1 MDIGLAITGGIE
13 SLDEVNIEAI
23 VSSGVSSL
31 LIGCYEDE
39 LRWEAERMA
48 AFVLEA
54 RRSGLECYA
63 IPWGYGRLLDPDPR
77 IPSLYVHT
85 WPQTLQIDSRGRR
98 CPKACPNDPR
108 FLEWFNSSIRTLAWL
123 LEVNGFVWDEP
134 SFHYS
139 RGTWSCRCEY
149 CQRLFRGSYDKEL
162 PKRLTPEVL
171 EFRRQSI
178 AMFLLA
184 ARAAIHAVDRRLRSI
199 VMPPPLASSSF
210 RYTGADDWA
219 LLADSAAVDAVSL
232 LAVGDDESFIHSK
245 MATYTDAASAVA
257 ARGKQLWVWVTSD
270 LEDTAS
276 VVRQEQLATSLGAE
290 RLVVADYISLVELH
304 GLERMT
310 RILAK
315 LAR

>member
-1 MDIGLAITGGIE
+1 MDVGLAITGGIE
-13 SLDEVNIEAI
+13 SLDEVNIEA
-23 VSSGVSSL
+23 VAASGVSRL

-48 AFVLEA
+48 VFVRDA
-54 RRSGLECYA
+54 GRCGLHSYA
-63 IPWGYGRLLDPDPR
+63 IPWGYGRLLDPDPS

-108 FLEWFNSSIRTLAWL
+108 FLEWFNSSMRTLAWL
-123 LEVNGFVWDEP
+123 LEVDGFVWDEP

-139 RGTWSCRCEY
+139 RGTWSCRCEH
-149 CQRLFRGSYDKEL
+149 CQRLFRGSYDQEL
-162 PKRLTPEVL
+162 PKRLTPEVM

-210 RYTGADDWA
+210 RYTGGDDWG

-232 LAVGDDESFIHSK
+232 LVLADDEPQDRYV
-245 MATYTDAASAVA
+245 ARYNDAASAVA
-257 ARGKQLWVWVTSD
+257 AKGKQIWVWATSD
-270 LEDTAS
+270 LEDAAS
-276 VVRQEQLATSLGAE
+276 VARLKQFATSLGAE
-290 RLVVADYISLVELH
+290 CLVIADYTNLVELH
-304 GLERMT
+304 GLQQMA

-315 LAR
+315 LAQ

>member
-1 MDIGLAITGGIE
+1 MDVGLAITGGVE

-23 VSSGVSSL
+23 AGSGVSSL

-39 LRWEAERMA
+39 LRWEAERLA
-48 AFVLEA
+48 AFVRDA
-54 RRSGLECYA
+54 GRYGLHSYA
-63 IPWGYGRLLDPDPR
+63 IPWGYGRLLDPDPS

-98 CPKACPNDPR
+98 CPKACPIDPR
-108 FLEWFNSSIRTLAWL
+108 FLEWFTSSMRTLAWL
-123 LEVNGFVWDEP
+123 LEVDGFIWDEP

-149 CQRLFRGSYDKEL
+149 CQRLFRGSYGQEL
-162 PKRLTPEVL
+162 PKRLTPEVM

-184 ARAAIHAVDRRLRSI
+184 ARAAVHAADRRLRSI
-199 VMPPPLASSSF
+199 VMPPPLTSSSF
-210 RYTGADDWA
+210 RYTGGDDWA

-232 LAVGDDESFIHSK
+232 LVLADDEPQHRYI
-245 MATYTDAASAVA
+245 APYTDAASAVA
-257 ARGKQLWVWVTSD
+257 AKGKQVWIWTTSG
-270 LEDTAS
+270 LEDAAS
-276 VVRQEQLATSLGAE
+276 VARQKQLAISLGAE
-290 RLVVADYISLVELH
+290 YLVIADYTNLSERH
-304 GLERMT
+304 GLEQMT
-310 RILAK
+310 RILAQ

>member
-1 MDIGLAITGGIE
+1 MDVGLAITGGIE

-23 VSSGVSSL
+23 ASSGVSTL

-39 LRWEAERMA
+39 LRWEAERLA
-48 AFVLEA
+48 AFVRDA
-54 RRSGLECYA
+54 GRCGLHSYA
-63 IPWGYGRLLDPDPR
+63 IPWGYGRLLDPDPS

-108 FLEWFNSSIRTLAWL
+108 FLEWFTSSMRTLAWL
-123 LEVNGFVWDEP
+123 LEVDGFIWDEP

-149 CQRLFRGSYDKEL
+149 CQRLFRGSYNKEL

-184 ARAAIHAVDRRLRSI
+184 ARAAIQAVDRRLRSI
-199 VMPPPLASSSF
+199 VMPPPLTSSSF
-210 RYTGADDWA
+210 RYTGGDHWG
-219 LLADSAAVDAVSL
+219 LLADSAAVDAISVL
-232 LAVGDDESFIHSK
+232 FLGDDESSIDNK
-245 MATYTDAASAVA
+245 MVSYTDAASVVA
-257 ARGKQLWVWVTSD
+257 AKRKQVWVWSTSD
-270 LEDTAS
+270 LKDDTS
-276 VVRQEQLATSLGAE
+276 VARQKQLATSLGAE
-290 RLVVADYISLVELH
+290 YLIIADYTNLVERH
-304 GLERMT
+304 GLQRMV

-315 LAR
+315 LAQ

>member
-1 MDIGLAITGGIE
+1 MDVGLAITGGIE

-23 VSSGVSSL
+23 VSSGVRSL

-48 AFVLEA
+48 AFILEA
-54 RRSGLECYA
+54 GRSGLECYA

-85 WPQTLQIDSRGRR
+85 WPQTLQIDTRGRR

-232 LAVGDDESFIHSK
+232 LAVGDDESLLDSQ
-245 MATYTDAASAVA
+245 MAGYTDAASAVA

-276 VVRQEQLATSLGAE
+276 VARQEQLATRLGAE
-290 RLVVADYISLVELH
+290 RLVVADYTSLVELH

>member
-1 MDIGLAITGGIE
+1 MDIGLAITGGIQ
-13 SLDEVNIEAI
+13 SLDEVNIAAI
-23 VSSGVSSL
+23 AGSGVGSL
-31 LIGCYEDE
+31 FVGCYEDE

-48 AFVLEA
+48 VFVREA

-108 FLEWFNSSIRTLAWL
+108 FLEWFTSSIRTLAWL

-139 RGTWSCRCEY
+139 RGVWSCRCEY

-178 AMFLLA
+178 ALFLLA

-199 VMPPPLASSSF
+199 VMPPPLASAHF
-210 RYTGADDWA
+210 RYTGADNWT
-219 LLADSAAVDAVSL
+219 LLAESAAVDAISL
-232 LAVGDDESFIHSK
+232 LSIGNDNSLIDSNMPS
-245 MATYTDAASAVA
+245 YTDAASAVA
-257 ARGKQLWVWVTSD
+257 AQGKQLWVWVASD

-276 VVRQEQLATSLGAE
+276 VVRQKQLARSLGAS
-290 RLVVADYISLVELH
+290 RLVIADYTSLVDLH
-304 GLERMT
+304 GLAQMA
-310 RILAK
+310 RILAR
-315 LAR
+315 LAQ